1 MEGFV
6 QKGGWGRRPGAKR
19 RTRAKPA
26 ENRPEDGLACG
37 PNRAPCT
44 YHRRRKTHGIHSRK
58 CVQSH

>member
-26 ENRPEDGLACG
+26 ENRPEDGLAYG

-44 YHRRRKTHGIHSRK
+44 GDRRSRA
-58 CVQSH
+58 